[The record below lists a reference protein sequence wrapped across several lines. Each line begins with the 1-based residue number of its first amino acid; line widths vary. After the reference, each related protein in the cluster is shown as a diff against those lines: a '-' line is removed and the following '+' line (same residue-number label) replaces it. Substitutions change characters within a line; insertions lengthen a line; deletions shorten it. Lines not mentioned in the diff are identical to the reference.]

1 MRQTKRRFFTG
12 IFALA
17 MVPLLAASAA
27 YACQRLVTLHAN
39 PASAA
44 AGAAD
49 AVTVTG
55 ANYSME
61 ATSSPVDIRLDTRDG
76 PVLASIVVSELRGG
90 RFTRNVTIPGNTA
103 IGNHILIATQ
113 TLANGAPCV
122 GCPGRANIEVT
133 AAQASAASSGSTAP
147 PPSQNEQPSQP
158 AQSSQPSGSSEA
170 SGSQPAPE
178 QAPASQ
184 ATATE
189 QTEAGSTPSASASTA
204 TGSPAAAASAA
215 SPPAARP
222 AVVAPVGP
230 TPAAPAVAPSAP
242 VAAVEVAPVAEVTGT
257 DEPVSTAPAA
267 PPATEALLPAA
278 SGEQPSLVP
287 GLTLV
292 AGLAL
297 VLLSLGAF
305 WKSGRPVLGGR
316 GLSAAS

>member
-1 MRQTKRRFFTG
+1 MRQTTRRFLTG

-39 PASAA
+39 PSSAA
-44 AGAAD
+44 AGAAN
-49 AVTVTG
+49 AVAVTG
-55 ANYSME
+55 ANYDME
-61 ATSSPVDIRLDTRDG
+61 STSSPVDIRLDTRDG
-76 PVLASIVVSELRGG
+76 TVLASILVSELRGG
-90 RFTRNVTIPGNTA
+90 RFTRNVTIPANTP
-103 IGNHILIATQ
+103 IGNHILVATQ

-133 AAQASAASSGSTAP
+133 AAQASPASSGATAP

-158 AQSSQPSGSSEA
+158 AQSSQPSGSSEP

-184 ATATE
+184 ATTTE
-189 QTEAGSTPSASASTA
+189 PAEAGSTPSASTA
-204 TGSPAAAASAA
+204 TGSPAAAASATR
-215 SPPAARP
+215 PPAARP
-222 AVVAPVGP
+222 AVAAPVGP

-242 VAAVEVAPVAEVTGT
+242 VAAVEVSPAADVTEAY
-257 DEPVSTAPAA
+257 EPVSPAPAA
-267 PPATEALLPAA
+267 PPATGTLLPAA
-278 SGEQPSLVP
+278 SGERPSLVP

-305 WKSGRPVLGGR
+305 WKSGPPVLGGR
-316 GLSAAS
+316 GLSAAG